1 MEECLLVVAFVADA
15 QISYEKKDLA
25 LELLS
30 QIDVRIVP
38 PIIFVV
44 KKKVL
49 VIVTSV
55 KNTHVRDL
63 KAFQK
68 GGSNMDKT
76 SLRIRNC

>member
-1 MEECLLVVAFVADA
+1 MVAFVEDA

-25 LELLS
+25 RELRS
-30 QIDVRIVP
+30 QIDVRVVP
-38 PIIFVV
+38 LIIFVA

-63 KAFQK
+63 RTFQK